1 MVHNESEIR
10 TSKGVVT
17 RCHLD
22 AVDSTNSYAMQ
33 LLRSKPEMFSKGQ
46 GVLVVADKQ
55 SEGRGQRGN
64 VWSNSVGKDLA
75 MSLIVSRPPKVGA
88 TVFNMAAALATR
100 AGIIRL
106 IEEAG
111 GKKIPGVA
119 TVVKWPNDVMVWS
132 NGGYRK
138 VAGILVENHWR
149 GGDWTASVVGVG
161 VNVESSRLAKPYN
174 AASILDAF
182 SVNVEIEKL
191 EFRIVEELMI
201 YLDILKMPGGE
212 ARVVSQFNEDFL
224 GKGEHREFLRK
235 GEHAQGV
242 LERINKNGKG
252 VFTWDDNGEE
262 SLDSSEVVW
271 KYS

>member
-1 MVHNESEIR
+1 
-10 TSKGVVT
+10 
-17 RCHLD
+17 
-22 AVDSTNSYAMQ
+22 
-33 LLRSKPEMFSKGQ
+33 MFSKGQ